1 MHTKLKTLYN
11 ESSQHTQKY
20 IKTLHIVLLM
30 VAPVFCILPPSIV
43 SFIAYSTTDLGN
55 EALELPIPM
64 W

>member
-11 ESSQHTQKY
+11 ESSQHIQKY
-20 IKTLHIVLLM
+20 IKTLHIALLM
-30 VAPVFCILPPSIV
+30 VAPVFGILPPLIV

-55 EALELPIPM
+55 EALELPISM